1 MRRWKEASREAEVE
15 GAEEGAVGGEG
26 KGAGEGKTGR
36 PGVGAAGAA
45 RAGGN
50 GEFNPTGRWVLFS
63 VLALFVQAAGIWV
76 YYGANDIQA
85 QGRYFFPLILPAAT
99 LLVLG
104 ISGFGEAVGKRL
116 LGGRVGGRQAVTAVV
131 IILAGLLGFVVW
143 NNIVPTFH
151 LVRQGPYAGI

>member
-1 MRRWKEASREAEVE
+1 
-15 GAEEGAVGGEG
+15 
-26 KGAGEGKTGR
+26 
-36 PGVGAAGAA
+36 
-45 RAGGN
+45 
-50 GEFNPTGRWVLFS
+50 LFS

-151 LVRQGPYAGI
+151 LVRQGPYVGI